1 LHTEILIREG
11 FDIDE
16 SQSIAEAALS
26 VLDRL
31 HVIGDAF
38 TKFAEQSAGG
48 LFFLILCFRVQRNLL
63 RAQLFNQCCDA
74 LGNILIRRRA
84 LQPAA
89 MLDFPI

>member
-1 LHTEILIREG
+1 LNFDDLIADAIVIHEG

-38 TKFAEQSAGG
+38 TKFAPYFIHECCQS
-48 LFFLILCFRVQRNLL
+48 
-63 RAQLFNQCCDA
+63 
-74 LGNILIRRRA
+74 
-84 LQPAA
+84 
-89 MLDFPI
+89 